1 MQAIREAHAASYGT
15 YGHRRIHAELVLGQH
30 LQVSHGR
37 VERLMRCAG
46 LQGVHRRRLRG
57 CTRRDPAGRSSA
69 DLVDRNFRPAAP
81 DRR

>member
-37 VERLMRCAG
+37 VEPDAMRRA
-46 LQGVHRRRLRG
+46 
-57 CTRRDPAGRSSA
+57 TRRAPQT
-69 DLVDRNFRPAAP
+69 AAWLHP
-81 DRR
+81 P